1 MSTNP
6 PLNELLRVQFPI
18 LLAAMDLVADAKLT
32 LAVSKA
38 GGFGILGA
46 GYGDANWLRR
56 ELAFLQEAQGS
67 RSVPF
72 GIGFITWRLA
82 GQPQLLEQALAIRPD
97 AVWLSFGD
105 PASFVERIKAAGALL
120 ICQVQTEAMAKDA
133 VMKGADIIVAQGAEA
148 GGHGASRGAF
158 SLVPAV
164 VDAVGHK
171 VPVVL
176 AGGVADGRGLAAA
189 IMLGAQGVAL
199 GTRFYAC
206 QESAGHEK
214 AKARIVAASG
224 DDTLRSI
231 IFDISRHNVWPAP
244 YAGRCLANDHSRKW
258 AGREIELM
266 RHLHEEAD
274 RYRAARD
281 REDFNVAAVIAG
293 EVVSLVRDIPTA
305 AEIVQRIVRECNE
318 LLADSST
325 DRVLQPCDFNK
336 AALPHIRAA
345 GN

>member
-82 GQPQLLEQALAIRPD
+82 G
-97 AVWLSFGD
+97 
-105 PASFVERIKAAGALL
+105 
-120 ICQVQTEAMAKDA
+120 QTEAMAKDA

-258 AGREIELM
+258 VGREIELM

-274 RYRAARD
+274 R
-281 REDFNVAAVIAG
+281 
-293 EVVSLVRDIPTA
+293 
-305 AEIVQRIVRECNE
+305 
-318 LLADSST
+318 
-325 DRVLQPCDFNK
+325 
-336 AALPHIRAA
+336 
-345 GN
+345 